1 MVCPY
6 DQVNMTDKSRGMF
19 GSLYSLVK
27 AFLKDFYTESKKGTL
42 QHRKGIA
49 IFAAFVL
56 VCFLVVAVLLLKV
69 SESPVFCGVCHNMK
83 VYVDSWKSSTHRE
96 VACIKCHYKPGFANH
111 LKGKWQDGQLSLV
124 YFVTGK
130 SPTRPHAEIDDVS
143 CLQSGCH
150 KRTDLKNEMVFKN
163 VLFSHPRHIEQMKRQ
178 KQLRCTTCH
187 SQIVQGAHM
196 TVTDV
201 ECFICHFY
209 KTRDQKT
216 YVTGCNTCHFEARGD
231 IKVSEAFTFNHK
243 RYIARGIKCEQC
255 HTTVVS
261 GDGHIPEFA
270 CLQCHNKRAILEAK
284 YTPEFLHQN
293 HVTKHKVECFT
304 CHSPIKHQITGLH
317 YKGQEAAPC
326 ADCHNGGL
334 HLEKV
339 SMYLGKGA
347 KLVEDRPNRMAAIN
361 MDCDVCHGQ
370 GRKGKGPA
378 ATCDECHGNLTN
390 GMMERWRKNLRDG
403 QDDLLKEISAA
414 KAAGGEKPTGAVKQ
428 ALSDAQYNYEFIKRG
443 DGVHNIVYAMQIVET
458 TKKALQVATGKAKGP
473 VEKTGPVSCMKT
485 CHGEIGERRVS
496 FGSVLFPHAA
506 HIDGEASC
514 FNCHSQYAQHGQ
526 TYIKGCSNCHHGEG
540 MGKVRCS
547 DCHRPEE
554 SMFSGKGVRSIAN
567 MPDAMYGKVACTECH
582 SVVKQ
587 GKKGSNQ
594 SVKANCVACHS
605 KDYAGLVDDWKAQD
619 RKLQDKYAGSLST
632 LEKEIGDI
640 EKQEGRHS
648 VPLRAGLDEIAGD
661 TQFLLK
667 GKVYHNPQYAEAI
680 AAKIEK
686 NTSTLQSMIKTKKEG
701 RKLVLQ
707 K

>member
-1 MVCPY
+1 MAE
-6 DQVNMTDKSRGMF
+6 KSRSVW
-19 GSLYSLVK
+19 GSLYAVVK
-27 AFLKDFYTESKKGTL
+27 AFLKDFYTESKRGTL

-49 IFAAFVL
+49 IFTAFIL
-56 VCFLVVAVLLLKV
+56 ICFIVIVIGAYKV
-69 SESPVFCGVCHNMK
+69 SETPFFCGLCHNMK
-83 VYVDSWKSSTHRE
+83 VYVDSWKSSSHRE
-96 VACIKCHYKPGFANH
+96 VVCIKCHYRPGFMNH

-130 SPTRPHAEIDDVS
+130 SPTKPHAEIDDAS

-150 KRTDLKNEMVFKN
+150 QRSDLKNDMVFKN

-209 KTRDQKT
+209 KTKDQKA
-216 YVTGCNTCHFEARGD
+216 YITGCNTCHFEARGD

-243 RYIARGIKCEQC
+243 TYVGRGIKCEQC

-270 CLQCHNKRAILEAK
+270 CLQCHNKRSILEAK

-317 YKGQEAAPC
+317 YKGQETAPC
-326 ADCHNGGL
+326 SDCHNGGL

-347 KLVEDRPNRMAAIN
+347 KFVNDRPNRMAAIN
-361 MDCDVCHGQ
+361 MDCNVCHSPGN
-370 GRKGKGPA
+370 KGPA
-378 ATCDECHGNLTN
+378 ATCRDCHGDLTN
-390 GMMERWRKNLRDG
+390 GMLERWKKNLKDG
-403 QDDLLKEISAA
+403 QDELLKEIALA
-414 KAAGGEKPTGAVKQ
+414 KAASGDKATGALTQVI
-428 ALSDAQYNYEFIKRG
+428 SDAQFNYNFIKKG
-443 DGVHNIVYAMQIVET
+443 DGVHNVVYAMQIVEA
-458 TKKALQVATGKAKGP
+458 TKKALQAVTGKKDGLP
-473 VEKTGPVSCMKT
+473 VKADQVSCMKT
-485 CHGEIGERRVS
+485 CHGEIGEKKVS
-496 FGSVLFPHAA
+496 FGSVNFPHAM

-514 FNCHSQYAQHGQ
+514 RNCHSQYAEHGK
-526 TYIKGCSNCHHGEG
+526 TNLIGCSSCHHGEG

-554 SMFSGKGVRSIAN
+554 AMFSGKGVKGIGN

-582 SVVKQ
+582 TAVKS
-587 GKKGSNQ
+587 GKKGNTRS
-594 SVKANCVACHS
+594 SVKANCVTCHS
-605 KDYAGLVDDWKAQD
+605 KDYAGLVDGWIEQD
-619 RKLQDKYAGSLST
+619 RKLREKYTGSLAA
-632 LEKEIGDI
+632 LEKDISVI

-648 VPLRAGLDEIAGD
+648 VPLRAGLDEINGD

-667 GKVYHNPQYAEAI
+667 GNLHHNPQYAEAI

-686 NTSTLQSMIKTKKEG
+686 TTAALQLMIKTKKEG
-701 RKLVLQ
+701 RKVILH